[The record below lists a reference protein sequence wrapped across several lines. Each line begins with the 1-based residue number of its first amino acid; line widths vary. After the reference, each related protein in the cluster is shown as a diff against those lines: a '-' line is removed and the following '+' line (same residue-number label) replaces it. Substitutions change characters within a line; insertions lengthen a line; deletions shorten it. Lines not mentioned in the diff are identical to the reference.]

1 MTRPNPL
8 FPRSSLSPSR
18 PDPWAA
24 LRRHTPARIALGR
37 SGVSLPTS
45 ELLAFGL
52 AHAQARD
59 AVHLALDAEAFCEA
73 LQAQGLQA
81 LRSASAAPDRATYL
95 LRPDLGRRLPDAES
109 ARLREL
115 AASTA
120 MTPRLL
126 VVVGDGLSSLA
137 VANQA
142 LPLLQALRAMT
153 PPGWPAPGS
162 DGAPVVVAT
171 QARVALGDDIGEALG
186 AAQVLVLIG
195 ERPGLS
201 SPDSLGAYLTAA
213 PRRGRNDAQRNCIS
227 NIRPEGLDAKRAA
240 HKIWW
245 HVLQAE
251 SLQATGV
258 ALKDLSDQVAL
269 PGLPLLGG

>member
-1 MTRPNPL
+1 MNQPT
-8 FPRSSLSPSR
+8 SLKA
-18 PDPWAA
+18 DPWAR

-59 AVHLALDAEAFCEA
+59 AVHLALDAEAFAEA
-73 LQAQGLQA
+73 LQAEGLHT

-109 ARLREL
+109 TRLRTL
-115 AASTA
+115 AAGWPA
-120 MTPRLL
+120 PPRLL

-137 VANQA
+137 VAHQA
-142 LPLLQALRAMT
+142 LPLLRALRAMT
-153 PPGWPAPGS
+153 PAGWPAPGEA
-162 DGAPVVVAT
+162 GAPVVVAT
-171 QARVALGDDIGEALG
+171 QARVALGDDVGEALG
-186 AAQVLVLIG
+186 AGQVLVLIG

-213 PRRGRNDAQRNCIS
+213 PRRGRHDAQRNCIS
-227 NIRPEGLDAKRAA
+227 NIRPDGLANERAA

-251 SLQATGV
+251 ALQATGV
-258 ALKDLSDQVAL
+258 ALKDLSEQQAL
-269 PGLPLLGG
+269 PGLPLLAD